1 MVSHTYKVYSENI
14 KKLIDNPNTLAV
26 FLVGSSKDVD
36 FSFYDVEINDIDIF
50 VFVKEGE
57 KQERVLFEQ
66 KGIEFDINYFSK
78 DGVKKLL
85 SDREYFFVKEMKDAK
100 VLFDMD
106 NISNTIK
113 DMSRDIYLEGPSKLS
128 LEEKSFLKQD
138 IGTRISKL
146 KNKEKFDVFEY
157 HFLTN
162 LYLKDIIIGYFNI
175 NDKWVPKD
183 KKLLKVLK
191 KENNEL
197 FNLVSKVSENY
208 DYQKLLD
215 VYNYIFKETE
225 TKKIIK
231 LIF

>member
-113 DMSRDIYLEGPSKLS
+113 DMSREIYLEGPSKLS

-208 DYQKLLD
+208 DYQNLLD

>member
-36 FSFYDVEINDIDIF
+36 FSFYDAGINDIDVF

-100 VLFDMD
+100 VLFDIE
-106 NISNTIK
+106 NISSTIK
-113 DMSRDIYLEGPSKLS
+113 DMSRDIYLKGPSKLS

-138 IGTRISKL
+138 IGTKISKL

-191 KENNEL
+191 KEDNEL

-215 VYNYIFKETE
+215 VYNYIFKEIE

>member
-14 KKLIDNPNTLAV
+14 KKIIDNPNTLAV

-36 FSFYDVEINDIDIF
+36 FSFYDLEINDIDVF

-100 VLFDMD
+100 VLFDME
-106 NISNTIK
+106 NISDTIK
-113 DMSRDIYLEGPSKLS
+113 DISRDIYLKGPSKLS

-138 IGTRISKL
+138 IGTKISKL

-215 VYNYIFKETE
+215 VYNYIFKEIE

>member
-113 DMSRDIYLEGPSKLS
+113 DMSREIYLEGPSKLS
-128 LEEKSFLKQD
+128 LEEKSFFKQD

>member
-14 KKLIDNPNTLAV
+14 KKIIDNPNTLAV

-36 FSFYDVEINDIDIF
+36 FSFYDLEINDIDVF

-100 VLFDMD
+100 VLFDME
-106 NISNTIK
+106 NISDTIK
-113 DMSRDIYLEGPSKLS
+113 DISRDIYLKGPSKLS

-138 IGTRISKL
+138 IGTKISKL

-215 VYNYIFKETE
+215 VYNYIFKEIE
-225 TKKIIK
+225 IKKIIK

>member
-36 FSFYDVEINDIDIF
+36 FSFYDVEINDIDVF

-100 VLFDMD
+100 VLFDME
-106 NISNTIK
+106 NISNVIK
-113 DMSRDIYLEGPSKLS
+113 DMSRDIYLKGPSKLS

-138 IGTRISKL
+138 IGTKIFKL

-191 KENNEL
+191 EENNEL

-215 VYNYIFKETE
+215 VYNYIFKEIE

>member
-1 MVSHTYKVYSENI
+1 MIGCIYEVYNEEITKIIENQ
-14 KKLIDNPNTLAV
+14 NTLAV
-26 FLVGSSKDVD
+26 YLVGSSKYVD
-36 FSFYDVEINDIDIF
+36 FTLYDVEINDIDVF

-57 KQERVLFEQ
+57 KQERVLFEK

-85 SDREYFFVKEMKDAK
+85 SDREYFFIKEMKDAK
-100 VLFDMD
+100 VLFDNG
-106 NISNTIK
+106 NISNAIK
-113 DMSRDIYLEGPSKLS
+113 EISRNIYLNGPNKMS
-128 LEEKSFLKQD
+128 LGEKSFLKQD
-138 IGTRISKL
+138 IKAKISNL

-191 KENNEL
+191 KENNKL
-197 FNLVSKVSENY
+197 FELVSRVSENY

-215 VYNYIFKETE
+215 VYNYIFKEVE
-225 TKKIIK
+225 TKEVIK

>member
-113 DMSRDIYLEGPSKLS
+113 DMSREIYLEGPSKLS

>member
-14 KKLIDNPNTLAV
+14 KKIIDNPNTLAV

-36 FSFYDVEINDIDIF
+36 FSFYDVEINDIDVF

-78 DGVKKLL
+78 EGVKKLL

-100 VLFDMD
+100 VLFDIE

-113 DMSRDIYLEGPSKLS
+113 DMSRDIYLKGPSKLS

-138 IGTRISKL
+138 IGTKISKL

-215 VYNYIFKETE
+215 VYNYIFKEIE